1 MGRHASRTHVQIT
14 VRCGVMSGP
23 YDRRELF
30 WDGSVSFGLCFV
42 DYGLVRATVQR
53 QDFRAGLGAFWSAA
67 VASSGSLAG
76 GVLVLA
82 PVEPIMF
89 LK

>member
-1 MGRHASRTHVQIT
+1 M
-14 VRCGVMSGP
+14 
-23 YDRRELF
+23 
-30 WDGSVSFGLCFV
+30 SFGLCFV

-53 QDFRAGLGAFWSAA
+53 RDFRAGLGAFWSAA